1 MFIFVNIILNGR
13 ISNVEQR
20 YARIYN
26 LAMETYKKYFNND
39 GENQD
44 NIIDKYDII
53 KFLTTNVGGK
63 PIGLFDS
70 MLNKEIYII

>member
-1 MFIFVNIILNGR
+1 
-13 ISNVEQR
+13 
-20 YARIYN
+20 
-26 LAMETYKKYFNND
+26 METYKKYFNND